1 MRHISKFSEHR
12 DTIVALLELMTK
24 VDISNNDKQK
34 IYDAIMNMQSKT
46 TTQKDGFTRYIGV
59 KPKEF
64 KKETYKEIAESY
76 GCSTSAI
83 RCSVYSTQSG
93 LYRIQDD
100 GYAVLEK
107 IYKKYQH

>member
-1 MRHISKFSEHR
+1 
-12 DTIVALLELMTK
+12 MTK
-24 VDISNNDKQK
+24 VDILNKDKQK
-34 IYDAIMNMQSKT
+34 IYDAIMNMRSKT
-46 TTQKDGFTRYIGV
+46 ETQKDRFTRYIGV

-76 GCSTSAI
+76 GCSISAI

>member
-1 MRHISKFSEHR
+1 MK
-12 DTIVALLELMTK
+12 K
-24 VDISNNDKQK
+24 VDISNEDKQK
-34 IYDAIMNMQSKT
+34 VYDAIINMRSKT
-46 TTQKDGFTRYIGV
+46 DKQKDRFTRYMGL

-76 GCSTSAI
+76 GCSISAI
-83 RCSVYSTQSG
+83 RSSIYSTQAG

-107 IYKKYQH
+107 IYKKYHS